1 MVLSERMQLLPA
13 IDLMDGQVVRLEQG
27 KAERKTVYPNSP
39 VDTARSWEDQ
49 GADWI
54 HLVDLDA
61 AFTGKM
67 RNLAEVQKICQEVT
81 VPCELGGGIRDL
93 RAVEAAFHAGVS
105 RVIIGSR
112 ACQSLDFIVQCVE
125 TWGGEKIAVGIDAKD
140 GKVATHG
147 WVEISEWGALELA
160 QAVVETGVQTVI
172 YTDIATDGMFTG
184 PNLKAQTEMAQS
196 VGPPQLI
203 ASGGIGTVDDLL
215 ALAEIPGVSGAIM
228 GKALYDGKFHLGDA
242 TEKLKG

>member
-49 GADWI
+49 GA
-54 HLVDLDA
+54 
-61 AFTGKM
+61 
-67 RNLAEVQKICQEVT
+67 EVT